1 MSLMMPTAGADTN
14 VSGSPLP
21 LQSPRN
27 VRSRTQ
33 SLSSDRPS
41 TIAHSLM
48 SPPSAVTPEA
58 AFIAASAAS
67 QIVTSDC
74 DSSSE
79 AWFDQFG
86 IEPSSETAMVTV
98 NALQLANNFID
109 QLLFNIIGVAGSTS
123 LAALRPAVSEVL
135 KPKLAKDAIS
145 AADDELNEYLG
156 GGEVDDLVQSAITGS
171 PDDWDL
177 ELVWKR
183 TRLRCMVYSS
193 LGDMEEE
200 DEDYHME
207 QEHLGVGDGDDHP
220 ESAVSPAVAIF
231 LTSILE
237 FMGEQVLIVA
247 GQAALNRLRMRYEKD
262 LKDGTRAS
270 GDESERIV
278 VEELDMERVALD
290 RTLGRLW
297 RSWKKRIRSPT
308 EPNFGRNSIR
318 SATHSRRGSAATDA
332 MQSLATPLEESMPR
346 EAEDSNV
353 KPRPSQIPLPI
364 GSNDVAEIEV
374 PGLVA
379 YSDDEDSD
387 LESDEDAISLAPRPK
402 SLMFFSALAYQA
414 SPALGLSE
422 PQAPAQKTRRRSSSV
437 PTPAALPYKS
447 PIAVKVDDNDTDVV
461 VTDVNKAADVSGLK
475 VERQVNE
482 DGVSPLDTSSTDYLD
497 GRSAAVE
504 PSPVSAIV
512 STAAALGAAAVAGV
526 AAMVQGSAPQTEPE
540 PTPIDEDEI
549 DDFGEEPEIM
559 TSSRVSING
568 SIGGRSSPSVP
579 ESGRPLSIKLPARS
593 NSLRSV
599 RVIDVQSPRTP
610 SIKSRAGSVDTSD
623 VPPSRP
629 TSSTPPIAEERASP
643 DNLTARAIK
652 NALAG
657 AAPAE
662 GALEYRNA
670 RDYSH
675 PQTSTY
681 ESFKPPVSNAVP
693 AASSR
698 MGPTSAP
705 AAYGMKASARNQ
717 SNAGRSFLDLDSN
730 KPEIPD
736 RAPEHHRMPRMP
748 VVPEQSAPAPASPT
762 YTRKRS
768 ADRNQPGAPGS
779 PESARAAPTKLNDSP
794 SSSSSNKYK
803 PMRSSEDGSQH
814 RPQDI
819 TKNFEELLQN
829 DQTIQYTLTPENM
842 RNMDPVQ
849 RQTNGGP
856 TSHHKSRRSEDVK
869 LSEQPRSS
877 SSMSIKRSMSVSKAT
892 GLSSHPLGSHPMEN
906 QSVGKA
912 SKLTGPV
919 PRAPP
924 VSMGNYHNR
933 ASAQARDARVPR
945 ESVADFAD
953 FIRSTGPPGGKPAPA
968 KAPPS
973 HAAHGRSASGTVAPS
988 ASVELNRS
996 RQGSVNRARLQA
1008 RDAAVSASNESS
1020 DLIDFIRR
1028 GPPNAGNNPRI
1039 PRNVAPFRTTM
1050 DSDQMQMSGAG
1061 GGKAVDAVIPDV
1073 RHSRAS
1079 TTVTDTSL
1087 PSSINSNSALLNK
1100 ANKPAQYSNNF
1111 DDDDM
1116 MPKRKQRRVRD
1127 PYAIDFS
1134 DEEDEFDELEGD
1146 GLGRVETQGVNH
1158 IKEEELVD
1166 DDDDFDLDL
1175 APRPKPRKEESLI
1188 DFLNN
1193 CEPPSAPSPPRPFVT
1208 SQAMPKKKASAPNLI
1223 SRLRSAG
1230 GNSSSAAKSN
1240 GISTNQPRAVSSQG
1254 GNPRGYTPINVTIP
1268 SGAATSYGSI
1278 QPPAP
1283 RVNNNPSGGR
1293 VLMKKYEPR
1302 DASSSAGL
1310 GRTSDLASFLRD
1322 SEPPPSTMASPVA
1335 QSQEKSSSGFS
1346 RVFERRKK
1354 SVY

>member
-1 MSLMMPTAGADTN
+1 
-14 VSGSPLP
+14 
-21 LQSPRN
+21 
-27 VRSRTQ
+27 
-33 SLSSDRPS
+33 
-41 TIAHSLM
+41 M

-74 DSSSE
+74 DSHSE
-79 AWFDQFG
+79 AWYDQFG
-86 IEPSSETAMVTV
+86 IESSSETALVTV

-145 AADDELNEYLG
+145 AADEELNEYLG
-156 GGEVDDLVQSAITGS
+156 GGEVADLVHSTPTVVS
-171 PDDWDL
+171 DDWDL

-207 QEHLGVGDGDDHP
+207 QEHLGGDGDEHP
-220 ESAVSPAVAIF
+220 DSAVSPAVAIF

-237 FMGEQVLIVA
+237 FMGEQVLLVS

-262 LKDGTRAS
+262 LKDGTRAP

-308 EPNFGRNSIR
+308 EPSFGRNSIR
-318 SATHSRRGSAATDA
+318 SANHSRRGSAATDA
-332 MQSLATPLEESMPR
+332 MHSLATPLEESMPR
-346 EAEDSNV
+346 EAGESNV
-353 KPRPSQIPLPI
+353 KQRPSEIPLPI

-379 YSDDEDSD
+379 YSDDEESDSD
-387 LESDEDAISLAPRPK
+387 SDDDAVSRAPRPK
-402 SLMFFSALAYQA
+402 SLMFFSSFADKALPVQG
-414 SPALGLSE
+414 SSE
-422 PQAPAQKTRRRSSSV
+422 LHAPIQTARRRSSSL
-437 PTPAALPYKS
+437 PPPAALPYRS
-447 PIAVKVDDNDTDVV
+447 PNAVKAEKEYRQDAEGTTD
-461 VTDVNKAADVSGLK
+461 AAVSGLT

-482 DGVSPLDTSSTDYLD
+482 DGVSPLDTAGGDYVD
-497 GRSAAVE
+497 GKSAAVE
-504 PSPVSAIV
+504 PSPVSAIL
-512 STAAALGAAAVAGV
+512 STAAAIGAAAVAGV
-526 AAMVQGSAPQTEPE
+526 AAMAQGSAPQTVQ
-540 PTPIDEDEI
+540 TPVEEEEI

-568 SIGGRSSPSVP
+568 SIGGRSSPAVP
-579 ESGRPLSIKLPARS
+579 ESGPRPLSIKLPTRS

-610 SIKSRAGSVDTSD
+610 SIKSRAGSLDTAD

-629 TSSTPPIAEERASP
+629 TSSTPPIAEEHATP

-652 NALAG
+652 NALASG
-657 AAPAE
+657 SSTESVPE
-662 GALEYRNA
+662 TRGS
-670 RDYSH
+670 RDYVPAH
-675 PQTSTY
+675 TY
-681 ESFKPPVSNAVP
+681 ESFKPPVSNAAPATTSRAAPTSVP
-693 AASSR
+693 A
-698 MGPTSAP
+698 T
-705 AAYGMKASARNQ
+705 YGMKSNARNQ
-717 SNAGRSFLDLDSN
+717 ANAGRSFLDLDSS
-730 KPEIPD
+730 KPEIPE
-736 RAPEHHRMPRMP
+736 RAPDHHRMPRMP

-762 YTRKRS
+762 YGRKHS
-768 ADRNQPGAPGS
+768 SDRNQSGAPGS
-779 PESARAAPTKLNDSP
+779 PESARAGVTKVNDSP

-803 PMRSSEDGSQH
+803 PMRSSEDGSVH

-819 TKNFEELLQN
+819 SKNFEELLQN

-842 RNMDPVQ
+842 RNMESA
-849 RQTNGGP
+849 RQQGNGAV
-856 TSHHKSRRSEDVK
+856 SHHKSRRSEDVK
-869 LSEQPRSS
+869 FTESSRSS
-877 SSMSIKRSMSVSKAT
+877 SSIKRSVSVSKAT
-892 GLSSHPLGSHPMEN
+892 GLSSHPLGAHPLDRP
-906 QSVGKA
+906 S
-912 SKLTGPV
+912 SKLSGPI

-924 VSMGNYHNR
+924 VSMANYQNR
-933 ASAQARDARVPR
+933 STAQARDARVPR

-953 FIRSTGPPGGKPAPA
+953 FIRSTGPPGGGKMPPP
-968 KAPPS
+968 KAPVS
-973 HAAHGRSASGTVAPS
+973 HAAHGRSASGTTVPNP
-988 ASVELNRS
+988 SVELNRS
-996 RQGSVNRARLQA
+996 RQGSVNRTRLQA
-1008 RDAAVSASNESS
+1008 RDASVSASNESS

-1028 GPPNAGNNPRI
+1028 GPPNTGNNPRI

-1050 DSDQMQMSGAG
+1050 DSDQLQMSGAV
-1061 GGKAVDAVIPDV
+1061 GGKAVDAQIPDI

-1100 ANKPAQYSNNF
+1100 PKKPAQFSNNF

-1134 DEEDEFDELEGD
+1134 DEEDDLDEFGD
-1146 GLGRVETQGVNH
+1146 DAVGGGAARREVE
-1158 IKEEELVD
+1158 EDL
-1166 DDDDFDLDL
+1166 DDDFELDL
-1175 APRPKPRKEESLI
+1175 APKPKPRKEESLI
-1188 DFLNN
+1188 DFLNS
-1193 CEPPSAPSPPRPFVT
+1193 CEPPPDPSPPQQFIT
-1208 SQAMPKKKASAPNLI
+1208 SQSMKKKASAPNLI
-1223 SRLRSAG
+1223 SRLRGAG
-1230 GNSSSAAKSN
+1230 SSSSSAAKSN
-1240 GISTNQPRAVSSQG
+1240 GASTNQPRAVSSQA
-1254 GNPRGYTPINVTIP
+1254 GNPRGYTPINVSIP
-1268 SGAATSYGSI
+1268 SSGATSYGSI
-1278 QPPAP
+1278 QPPVP
-1283 RVNNNPSGGR
+1283 RVNNSSSGGR

-1302 DASSSAGL
+1302 EASSSGGM

-1322 SEPPPSTMASPVA
+1322 SEPPPSAMAAPAV
-1335 QSQEKSSSGFS
+1335 QPQEKSSSGFS
-1346 RVFERRKK
+1346 GVFGRRKK

>member
-1 MSLMMPTAGADTN
+1 
-14 VSGSPLP
+14 
-21 LQSPRN
+21 
-27 VRSRTQ
+27 
-33 SLSSDRPS
+33 
-41 TIAHSLM
+41 M

-74 DSSSE
+74 DSQSE

-98 NALQLANNFID
+98 SALQLANNFID

-145 AADDELNEYLG
+145 AADEELNEYLG
-156 GGEVDDLVQSAITGS
+156 GGEVDDLAKTATTGS

-207 QEHLGVGDGDDHP
+207 QEHLGGDGDEHP
-220 ESAVSPAVAIF
+220 DSAVSPAVAIF

-270 GDESERIV
+270 VDESERIV

-346 EAEDSNV
+346 EVHESHA
-353 KPRPSQIPLPI
+353 KLRPSQIPLPI

-387 LESDEDAISLAPRPK
+387 SESDYDSISLAPRPK
-402 SLMFFSALAYQA
+402 SLLLFSALAYKA
-414 SPALGLSE
+414 APALGLSE
-422 PQAPAQKTRRRSSSV
+422 PQTPLQKTRRRSSSV
-437 PTPAALPYKS
+437 PTPAASPYKS
-447 PIAVKVDDNDTDVV
+447 PVADKFKDAI
-461 VTDVNKAADVSGLK
+461 VTDVNKTAEVSGLK

-482 DGVSPLDTSSTDYLD
+482 DGVSPLDTSSADYID
-497 GRSAAVE
+497 GKTAAIE

-512 STAAALGAAAVAGV
+512 SSAVALGAAAVAGV
-526 AAMVQGSAPQTEPE
+526 AAMAQGSAPQTEPE
-540 PTPIDEDEI
+540 PTPVDEDEI

-579 ESGRPLSIKLPARS
+579 ETGRPLSIKLPARS

-629 TSSTPPIAEERASP
+629 TSSTPPIAEERHSS
-643 DNLTARAIK
+643 DNNLTARAIK
-652 NALAG
+652 NALG
-657 AAPAE
+657 GE
-662 GALEYRNA
+662 GVYENRNA
-670 RDYSH
+670 RDYH
-675 PQTSTY
+675 PSSSY
-681 ESFKPPVSNAVP
+681 ESFKPPVSNAAP
-693 AASSR
+693 AVTSR
-698 MGPTSAP
+698 AAPTSAP
-705 AAYGMKASARNQ
+705 ASYSMKSNTRNQ
-717 SNAGRSFLDLDSN
+717 SNAGRSFLDLDSG
-730 KPEIPD
+730 KPEIPE

-748 VVPEQSAPAPASPT
+748 VVPEQSAPAPSSPT

-768 ADRNQPGAPGS
+768 ADRNQPGASGS
-779 PESARAAPTKLNDSP
+779 PESAWAAPVKVNDSP

-803 PMRSSEDGSQH
+803 PMRSSEDGSVH

-842 RNMDPVQ
+842 RNMDPINQ
-849 RQTNGGP
+849 KNGGP

-869 LSEQPRSS
+869 FSEQPRSS

-892 GLSSHPLGSHPMEN
+892 GLSSHPLGSHPMEQ
-906 QSVGKA
+906 QSKS

-953 FIRSTGPPGGKPAPA
+953 FIRSTGPPGGKPAPPA
-968 KAPPS
+968 KAPAS
-973 HAAHGRSASGTVAPS
+973 QSVHSRSASGSVAPS

-1050 DSDQMQMSGAG
+1050 DSDQLQMSGAG
-1061 GGKAVDAVIPDV
+1061 GGKAVDAVIPDI

-1134 DEEDEFDELEGD
+1134 DEEDDMDELDGD
-1146 GLGRVETQGVNH
+1146 GLGPVESRGVHH
-1158 IKEEELVD
+1158 IKEEQYD

-1175 APRPKPRKEESLI
+1175 APRPKPKKEESLI
-1188 DFLNN
+1188 DFLNS
-1193 CEPPSAPSPPRPFVT
+1193 CEPPSAPSPPRPFIT
-1208 SQAMPKKKASAPNLI
+1208 SQSMPKKKASAPNLM

-1230 GNSSSAAKSN
+1230 GGSSSAAKSN
-1240 GISTNQPRAVSSQG
+1240 GASANQPRAVSSQG
-1254 GNPRGYTPINVTIP
+1254 GNPRGYTPINVTVP
-1268 SGAATSYGSI
+1268 SGGATSYGSI

-1283 RVNNNPSGGR
+1283 RVNNSSSGGR

-1302 DASSSAGL
+1302 DASSSAGM

-1322 SEPPPSTMASPVA
+1322 SEPPPSTMASPAA
-1335 QSQEKSSSGFS
+1335 QPQEKSSSGFS